1 MKTLTIL
8 TMVLGTGV
16 AVFAMQPQDEAKIKE
31 AIRGLG
37 SENFEERE
45 KAATELRKAG
55 APALEALKK
64 AADESDD
71 PEVRAR
77 AKRLVQEIE
86 KPAKQK
92 GRAPG
97 LRSGN
102 ARLTIRQAN
111 GDVVYTIQPEEGE
124 AIEFRRSTDG
134 AVKLT
139 YPDGKGGKAEASADS
154 LEKFLA
160 DQKALAEKYGI
171 SKEGIDYGGTRLSF
185 SARRALPAV
194 PRLDVPELP
203 GMPGWPDLEEFKTLR
218 EDLRRAFEELNKSRT
233 FMPEMW
239 ERNLFG
245 AEATG
250 RGLQLTPV
258 PGVLRSQL
266 AIPEGQGVV
275 VESVREGSAADA
287 AGLKRHDVILE
298 IDGNTVSGPADVRTH
313 LKRESSVK
321 VLRSGKEQ
329 TLKPE
334 PGRKKEF

>member
-1 MKTLTIL
+1 MKTLAIL
-8 TMVLGTGV
+8 AMVLGTSV
-16 AVFAMQPQDEAKIKE
+16 AVFEMQPQDEAKIRE

-86 KPAKQK
+86 KPAKAK
-92 GRAPG
+92 SRAPG
-97 LRSGN
+97 LRLGN
-102 ARLTIRQAN
+102 SRLSIRQTN
-111 GDVVYTIQPEEGE
+111 GDTLYTIQPEEGE
-124 AIEFRRSTDG
+124 AIEFQRSTNG

-139 YPDGKGGKAEASADS
+139 YPDGKGGKAEASAES
-154 LEKFLA
+154 LEKFLTEHK
-160 DQKALAEKYGI
+160 DLAEKYGI
-171 SKEGIDYGGTRLSF
+171 SKGGIDFGGTRLSF

-194 PRLDVPELP
+194 PRLDVPEIPGIP
-203 GMPGWPDLEEFKTLR
+203 GMPDLEEFKTLR
-218 EDLRRAFEELNKSRT
+218 EDLRRAFEELNRSQA
-233 FMPEMW
+233 FLPELW

-245 AEATG
+245 VEAAG
-250 RGLQLTPV
+250 RGVQLTPV

-266 AIPEGQGVV
+266 SIPEGQGLV

-287 AGLKRHDVILE
+287 VGLKRHDVILE
-298 IDGNTVSGPADVRTH
+298 IDGAKVSGPGDVRTR

-321 VLRSGKEQ
+321 VLRGGKEQ